1 MKKLVAAVILLLESL
16 VYVLA
21 PLTQKTLYLDRFSV
35 NANNPVSF
43 HWNTIAIN
51 TGFVKGDP
59 GSVYHR
65 CTSGARHRF
74 YTSVKSRCLAPS
86 N

>member
-1 MKKLVAAVILLLESL
+1 MQIFLKKEDEEVKKLVAAVILLLASL
-16 VYVLA
+16 VYGLA
-21 PLTQKTLYLDRFSV
+21 RLTQKTLYLDRFSV

-51 TGFVKGDP
+51 TG
-59 GSVYHR
+59 
-65 CTSGARHRF
+65 ARHRF